1 MPRRLIMLAALAA
14 FILAL
19 PGGALAAAPKPVPVT
34 LAGVLFNGKENPKVT
49 MKLGGSLR
57 FVWKD
62 GFHNVL
68 TSKAPAKANKVNSG
82 ASVEDHKP
90 IVFKPTK
97 KGKYTFYC
105 APHKTLGMV
114 LNLTVT

>member
-14 FILAL
+14 FLLAL
-19 PGGALAAAPKPVPVT
+19 PAGALAATKPVPVN
-34 LAGVLFNGKENPKVT
+34 LAGVLFNDKENAKVT
-49 MKLGGSLR
+49 LKLGGSLR

-82 ASVEDHKP
+82 NPSDDHKP

-97 KGKYTFYC
+97 KGKYVFYC
-105 APHKTLGMV
+105 APHKALGMV
-114 LNLTVT
+114 LTLTVK

>member
-1 MPRRLIMLAALAA
+1 M
-14 FILAL
+14 
-19 PGGALAAAPKPVPVT
+19 T
-34 LAGVLFNGKENPKVT
+34 L
-49 MKLGGSLR
+49 KLGGSLR

-82 ASVEDHKP
+82 NPGGGHKP

-97 KGKYTFYC
+97 KGKYVFYC
-105 APHKTLGMV
+105 APHKSLGMV
-114 LNLTVT
+114 LTLTVN

>member
-1 MPRRLIMLAALAA
+1 MPRRLIMLAALAT
-14 FILAL
+14 FLLAL
-19 PGGALAAAPKPVPVT
+19 PAGALAATKPVQVT
-34 LAGVLFNGKENPKVT
+34 LAGVLFNNKENPKVT

-82 ASVEDHKP
+82 ASVEGHKP

-97 KGKYTFYC
+97 KGKYVFYC

-114 LNLTVT
+114 LTLTVT

>member
-14 FILAL
+14 FLLAL
-19 PGGALAAAPKPVPVT
+19 PSGALAAPKPVPVK

-49 MKLGGSLR
+49 FKLGGSLR

-82 ASVEDHKP
+82 DPSDDHKP

-97 KGKYTFYC
+97 KGKYVFYC

-114 LNLTVT
+114 LTLTVT